1 MPSVLRANIGFTS
14 ELNFAPSGFFS
25 GWNLNLDYIYSKYR
39 DPFTIV
45 DLSQTP
51 DIREGLD
58 GFTSDGRPI
67 YAAIDPNRNGCDAR
81 LVGLNPAPVFEDVT
95 AACFGTGR
103 DDELQLTNGPGYRSE
118 ERCGGNGWGST
129 WRNAGR
135 ADH

>member
-95 AACFGTGR
+95 A
-103 DDELQLTNGPGYRSE
+103 
-118 ERCGGNGWGST
+118 
-129 WRNAGR
+129 R
-135 ADH
+135 ADESRVGKECVSPCRYRWSP

>member
-1 MPSVLRANIGFTS
+1 MPSVLRANSGFTS

-67 YAAIDPNRNGCDAR
+67 YAAIDPNRHGCDAR
-81 LVGLNPAPVFEDVT
+81 LVG
-95 AACFGTGR
+95 
-103 DDELQLTNGPGYRSE
+103 RSE
-118 ERCGGNGWGST
+118 ERRVGKECVRT
-129 WRNAGR
+129 GR
-135 ADH
+135 SRWSPYN